1 MACFT
6 VAVECSELPP
16 LTNGVITYSLD
27 TEAPY
32 ALGTMAEHMCNQ
44 GYRLVGVQTR
54 VCEDVGT
61 AVGEFS
67 GEPPVCEG
75 KTLLLVKLIMYLYLH
90 YCEFYP
96 AHGPE

>member
-1 MACFT
+1 MAFT
-6 VAVECSELPP
+6 AVECLELAP
-16 LTNGVITYSLD
+16 LENGVIAYSPD
-27 TEAPY
+27 TEPPY
-32 ALGTMAEHMCNQ
+32 ELGTVASHVCNQ

-75 KTLLLVKLIMYLYLH
+75 ETVSEI
-90 YCEFYP
+90 
-96 AHGPE
+96 